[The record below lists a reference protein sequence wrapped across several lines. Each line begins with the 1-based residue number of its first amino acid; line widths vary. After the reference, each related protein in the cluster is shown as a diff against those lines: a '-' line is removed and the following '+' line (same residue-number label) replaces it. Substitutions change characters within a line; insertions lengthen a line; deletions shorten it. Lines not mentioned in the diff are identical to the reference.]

1 MIQTQML
8 KQLKQSVGLFLMFVI
23 LCGTTSVNA
32 QSKKSGY
39 TGSGQYYNGSTI
51 RPLTTAV
58 SFLQVGPD
66 ARTGGMGEVGVALPD
81 DMNAQHWNAAKYA
94 FSKSKLGVSAT
105 YSPWLAGLGLGL
117 QDIYMAYLAGH
128 VKLSSL
134 DAISM
139 SLTYFSL
146 GEMDIT
152 DYDGAAI
159 FENVK
164 PHEFA
169 LDAAYSRKLTDN
181 FSMAVTGRFI
191 YSNLTTVSDVSTNTS
206 DLKPGLAGAA
216 DVSLFYQTEL
226 KANNLYKSL
235 IGAGLTISNIGN
247 KISYSADMEKDFLP
261 ANFRLGVA
269 YTMYVDKF
277 NKLTFEF
284 DVNKLL
290 VPSTVS
296 YKNDTVNGKV
306 TKVVDQAET
315 MTTAKD
321 PRDVSVIDA
330 LYRSWFDAPGGIRE
344 ELDEYIL
351 NFGVEYTYNDL
362 FSVRCGYF
370 NEAKGKGARKYFTFG
385 AGLKYSIVYFDA
397 SYIAV
402 LPVDGLSGTHP
413 LKNTVR
419 LSLSFDIN
427 APDAKASIQR

>member
-1 MIQTQML
+1 MVQTQML
-8 KQLKQSVGLFLMFVI
+8 QQLRRSAGLLLLLVVPFCM
-23 LCGTTSVNA
+23 TSVTA
-32 QSKKSGY
+32 QSGYKSN
-39 TGSGQYYNGSTI
+39 GQSYNGDVI

-66 ARTGGMGEVGVALPD
+66 ARTGGMGEVGAALPD

-117 QDIYMAYLAGH
+117 QDIYMAYLSGH
-128 VKLSSL
+128 LKLSSL
-134 DAISM
+134 DAISL

-152 DYDGAAI
+152 DYDGNPI
-159 FENVK
+159 IEDVK

-191 YSNLTTVSDVSTNTS
+191 YSNLTTVSNVSTNTS

-216 DVSLFYQTEL
+216 DVALFYQTEL
-226 KANNLYKSL
+226 KTNNLYKSL

-269 YTMYVDKF
+269 YTMYVDKY

-290 VPSTVS
+290 VPSTVI
-296 YKNDTVNGKV
+296 YKTDTVNGKA

-315 MTTAKD
+315 MITAKD

-330 LYRSWFDAPGGIRE
+330 LYRSWFDAPGGISE
-344 ELDEYIL
+344 ELKEYIL
-351 NFGVEYTYNDL
+351 NVGVEYTYNDL

-370 NEAKGKGARKYFTFG
+370 NEAKTKGARKYFTFG